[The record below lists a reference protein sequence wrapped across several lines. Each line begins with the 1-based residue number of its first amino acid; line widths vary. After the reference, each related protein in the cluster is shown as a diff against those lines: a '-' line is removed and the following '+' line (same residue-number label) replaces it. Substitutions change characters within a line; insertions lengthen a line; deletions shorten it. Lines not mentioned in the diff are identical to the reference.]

1 MSEIA
6 CGTVYELLQEEKTLM
21 SPLTAKQLRKDLANI
36 GAWFSID
43 MHEQYYML
51 LNKELSDYTVFNF
64 LGMNYNKGVQ
74 ELTEVLESR
83 GPILQ
88 IDYNHTN
95 KYFEIWVKYIED
107 NRPHMYILFPCPD
120 FVIEI

>member
-6 CGTVYELLQEEKTLM
+6 CGTVYELLQEEMNLL
-21 SPLTAKQLRKDLANI
+21 SPLTTKELRKDLANI
-36 GAWFSID
+36 GAWFSVD
-43 MHEQYYML
+43 MNEQYYML

-64 LGMNYNKGVQ
+64 LSMNYSKGLQ
-74 ELTEVLESR
+74 ELVEVLDSR

-88 IDYNHTN
+88 IDYNHDN
-95 KYFEIWVKYIED
+95 KYFEIWVKYAGD
-107 NRPHMYILFPCPD
+107 DRAHMYILFPCPD